1 MKNRIDSLKYPSVE
15 EVFLI
20 RNRVDKLESQLSSL
34 RKSFS
39 DFEKK
44 LKSLGAPIESSGAD
58 QEVVD
63 RCVEEIQKLRAD
75 FEAHKDYAI

>member
-34 RKSFS
+34 RKTFS

-44 LKSLGAPIESSGAD
+44 LKSLGGPIESNGAD
-58 QEVVD
+58 
-63 RCVEEIQKLRAD
+63 
-75 FEAHKDYAI
+75 